1 MTTMALRLYLLGLP
15 FAGVD
20 FLLNYTFYARQDTR
34 TPAIVGIIAVG
45 LYFIAAWTLK
55 ERMGF
60 LGLVLADSIKQ
71 AGHATIMAALMMG
84 TVSSPSGQGVWMTT
98 VRSAGA
104 SLAMGV
110 VVTLATLGLTWFLPS
125 GFVSQVVIVFIPA
138 TIGLGCYLLLLL
150 AGGIAR
156 GQRNHRHDCTPDSA
170 HFHSLICPS
179 RRCGYNRE
187 VKHTLQRR

>member
-1 MTTMALRLYLLGLP
+1 MALRLYLLGLP

-84 TVSSPSGQGVWMTT
+84 TVGRPSGQGVWMTT

-110 VVTLATLGLTWFLPS
+110 VVALAALGLTWFLPS
-125 GFVSQVVIVFIPA
+125 GFISQVVIVFIPA
-138 TIGLGCYLLLLL
+138 AIGLGCYLLLLR
-150 AGGIAR
+150 AGGIAE
-156 GQRNHRHDCTPDSA
+156 GGAITDMIA
-170 HFHSLICPS
+170 
-179 RRCGYNRE
+179 RRIPRIS
-187 VKHTLQRR
+187 TR